1 MHNNLY
7 KLNYLKKI
15 CLEVKFGRLKKM
27 KRIIKT

>member
-1 MHNNLY
+1 MRNNLY

-15 CLEVKFGRLKKM
+15 YLKVKFGRIKKM